1 VPHLQH
7 HSTSP
12 LITHFYRSM
21 IFTVFG
27 LLPSR
32 PRMNLIHSGRA
43 AVFLHHF
50 LLPIATATA
59 QRHFSEIRL
68 SSSILY
74 SENLM
79 TFSPLGPLRHHL
91 PSCPSVLLI
100 LLNSQDLEACPVLSI
115 PLGLCLAF
123 YLLSSHPRLRVPT
136 LGRLELNKIEV
147 TKRALRAM

>member
-1 VPHLQH
+1 M
-7 HSTSP
+7 STA
-12 LITHFYRSM
+12 
-21 IFTVFG
+21 FG
-27 LLPSR
+27 LLPSQL
-32 PRMNLIHSGRA
+32 RMKTLIHP

-68 SSSILY
+68 SSLILS

-79 TFSPLGPLRHHL
+79 TFSPLGPLHHHL

-100 LLNSQDLEACPVLSI
+100 LLNSQDLEACPVSSI
-115 PLGLCLAF
+115 HLDLCLAF
-123 YLLSSHPRLRVPT
+123 YLLSSDPHLRVLS
-136 LGRLELNKIEV
+136 LGRLESSKIKV